1 MRDIVLAALVGALL
15 IAVFKHPVVGA
26 YLWAWLSL
34 MNPHKLTY
42 GFAFRLPFALAA
54 AAVTLVMVLV
64 TKKKQGLPMTGVVV
78 GLMALVLWMS
88 FTSFFAMAAA
98 EDVME
103 RWIYIIKMVLMLLVT
118 WMLVTDAKQLRLL
131 IWVVTFSVCF
141 FGVKGG
147 VWTVLTGGGGRVWG
161 PPGGMLEENN
171 ALAVA
176 LVMLTPMLYFLWQT
190 ETNKWLRRLL
200 LFSMVTV
207 VFSILGSQSRG
218 ALLALVAMSFFLG
231 LKGKYPVRTSV
242 LIMLGVVI
250 AITFMPDSWSRRME
264 SLNSYEEDT
273 SAMSRIWTWKTLWAA
288 ALDRPIIG
296 VGFRADNLTVFA
308 RYAPLD
314 GFFAVFAGKVFV
326 AHSIYLQML
335 GEHGFVGLFLFLGLG
350 ATTWL
355 TASSIARQCKDDA
368 EFGPWMP
375 LLMRMV
381 QVSLIGY
388 AAGGAF
394 LSLAYLDLPYY
405 IIGFVVSCSILLRKR
420 ASQAG
425 KAGAAS
431 VTATA
436 TAVAK
441 PPAVSSRAPQVVRRD
456 AAPR

>member
-42 GFAFRLPFALAA
+42 GFAFRLPFAQAA
-54 AAVTLVMVLV
+54 AAVTLVMFLA
-64 TKKKQGLPMTGVVV
+64 TKQKQSLPFTGVVV
-78 GLMALVLWMS
+78 CLFAMVVWMS
-88 FTSFFAMAAA
+88 FTSLFAMA
-98 EDVME
+98 DTDSVSQ

-118 WMLVTDAKQLRLL
+118 WMLITDAKQLRVL
-131 IWVVTFSVCF
+131 IWIVTFSVCF
-141 FGVKGG
+141 FGIKGG

-176 LVMLTPMLYFLWQT
+176 LVMLTPILYFLRQT

-218 ALLALVAMSFFLG
+218 ALLALLSMSLFLG
-231 LKGKYPVRTSV
+231 LKGKYPVRTSL
-242 LIMLGVVI
+242 LIVLGVVI
-250 AITFMPDSWSRRME
+250 AISFMPDSWTRRME
-264 SLNSYEEDT
+264 TLNTYEEDT

-288 ALDRPIIG
+288 ALDRPIVG
-296 VGFRADNLTVFA
+296 VGFGADNLAVFS
-308 RYAPLD
+308 RYAPID
-314 GFFAVFAGKVFV
+314 GFFAIFAGKVFV

-335 GEHGFVGLFLFLGLG
+335 GEHGFVGLSLFLGLG
-350 ATTWL
+350 ATTWF
-355 TASSIARQCKDDA
+355 TASSIASKCKDDP
-368 EFGPWMP
+368 EFGSWMP

-420 ASQAG
+420 DSQIG
-425 KAGAAS
+425 KTKVVAPRQG
-431 VTATA
+431 
-436 TAVAK
+436 AK
-441 PPAVSSRAPQVVRRD
+441 PPGTNTRAPNAARRNV
-456 AAPR
+456 AER

>member
-34 MNPHKLTY
+34 MNPHKLTF
-42 GFAFRLPFALAA
+42 GFAFRLPFAQAA
-54 AAVTLVMVLV
+54 AVVTLVMVV
-64 TKKKQGLPMTGVVV
+64 ATKRKQGLPFSGVV
-78 GLMALVLWMS
+78 GLLGALVLWMS
-88 FTSFFAMAAA
+88 FTSLFAMATQ
-98 EDVME
+98 ENVLE
-103 RWIYIIKMVLMLLVT
+103 RWIYIVKMVLMLLVT

-131 IWVVTFSVCF
+131 VWIVTFSVCF

-147 VWTVLTGGGGRVWG
+147 IWTILTGGGGRVWG

-176 LVMLTPMLYFLWQT
+176 LVMLTPMLYFLRQT
-190 ETNKWLRRLL
+190 ETNIWLRRML
-200 LFSMVTV
+200 LFSMVMV

-218 ALLALVAMSFFLG
+218 ALLALVSMSFFLG
-231 LKGKYPVRTSV
+231 LKGKHPVRTSL
-242 LIMLGVVI
+242 LIVLGVVI
-250 AITFMPDSWSRRME
+250 AISFMPDSWSRRME
-264 SLNSYEEDT
+264 TLNSFEADT

-288 ALDRPIIG
+288 ALDRPILG
-296 VGFRADNLTVFA
+296 VGFRADNLAVFS

-350 ATTWL
+350 VTTWL
-355 TASSIARQCKDDA
+355 SASKIARQCKDDP
-368 EFGPWMP
+368 EFGSWMP

-420 ASQAG
+420 ASQAD
-425 KAGAAS
+425 KAGAA
-431 VTATA
+431 T
-436 TAVAK
+436 
-441 PPAVSSRAPQVVRRD
+441 PAASAPAASTRAPQVARKG
-456 AAPR
+456 AAQR